1 MPTSWHVPRLERI
14 CRNNFRQ
21 GKRLAVEAFATFRAL
36 ESIPATL
43 LTNSGNNQLDGLLQL
58 RSALRNGEK
67 SVGINVHGKVESLSN
82 VLDCYDT
89 IIHGL
94 EAACETACGLL
105 RVDQVISARGD

>member
-1 MPTSWHVPRLERI
+1 MASLALKEFAETISGRE
-14 CRNNFRQ
+14 
-21 GKRLAVEAFATFRAL
+21 RLAIEAFARAL